1 MFEVATIGL
10 VVTMVLALIRAA
22 KGPTVFDRILAVNMF
37 GTMTVLLIAVS
48 GFYYAR
54 PDWDVALTIDI
65 ALVYALVNFSGTV
78 AVCKYARF
86 KNLANCDRRPT

>member
-10 VVTMVLALIRAA
+10 VVTMILALIRAA

-54 PDWDVALTIDI
+54 PDWDVALTIEYNSASPDDNAMLDCVLDC
-65 ALVYALVNFSGTV
+65 ALI
-78 AVCKYARF
+78 K
-86 KNLANCDRRPT
+86 